1 MKEIYMKNKKLKL
14 KIIENYG
21 SQVKFAYENGEN
33 EALVSKVIHG
43 WRELDPER
51 QIVWAEALHSTP
63 AELFG
68 REQPDGS

>member
-1 MKEIYMKNKKLKL
+1 MKNKKLKL
-14 KIIENYG
+14 RIIERYG
-21 SQVKFAYENGEN
+21 SQTRFAYENGEN

-51 QIVWAEALHSTP
+51 QIIWAKALKSTP

-68 REQPDGS
+68 RDQV